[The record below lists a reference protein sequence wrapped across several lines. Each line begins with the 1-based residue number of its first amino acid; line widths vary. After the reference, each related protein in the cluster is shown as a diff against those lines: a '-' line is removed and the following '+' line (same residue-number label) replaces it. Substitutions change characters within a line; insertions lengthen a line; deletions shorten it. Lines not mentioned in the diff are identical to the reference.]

1 MPVCDGK
8 MTLEMIRADE
18 DMKSIPVIFLTAVND
33 RTNIEAVLKLKPA
46 GYFLK
51 PAIKDR
57 LLAEIDRV
65 LLFLFCLN
73 QVFCISLP

>member
-18 DMKSIPVIFLTAVND
+18 DLTSIPVVFLTAVND
-33 RTNIEAVLKLKPA
+33 RANIEAVLKLKPA

-51 PAIKDR
+51 PPVKDR
-57 LLAEIDRV
+57 LLLEIDKI
-65 LLFLFCLN
+65 L
-73 QVFCISLP
+73 SEA